1 VYTFSGSTLP
11 AHLKTVDIPLFAN
24 QSLMPGIAEDL
35 TDQLSKQIVTMNL
48 LRIVS
53 SHGDATITGRVVDYS
68 NTPRTYGTSGVR
80 QVNVAEYVVHITAAV
95 EFMDNSKNE
104 PLYKGEIKGEGIY
117 NFQTQTEANGKTA
130 AEKDIVDQVL
140 QHSVQSW

>member
-1 VYTFSGSTLP
+1 
-11 AHLKTVDIPLFAN
+11 
-24 QSLMPGIAEDL
+24 MPGIAEDL

-53 SHGDATITGRVVDYS
+53 SHGDATITGRVTDYS
-68 NTPRTYGTSGVR
+68 NTPRSYGTSGVR

-117 NFQTQTEANGKTA
+117 NFQTQTEANGKAA
-130 AEKDIVDQVL
+130 AEKDIVDQIL